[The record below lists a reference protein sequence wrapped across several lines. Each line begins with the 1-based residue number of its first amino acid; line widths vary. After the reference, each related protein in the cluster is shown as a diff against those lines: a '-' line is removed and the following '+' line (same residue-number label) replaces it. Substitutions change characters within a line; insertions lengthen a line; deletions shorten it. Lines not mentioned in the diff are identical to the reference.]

1 MNAIKY
7 LLAGAVMTMCS
18 APIMAQDVQ
27 SQIDA
32 ITKVIVDNK
41 ANPDAAKDQVKD
53 FVKENK
59 KNAVAIAGVGR
70 AYLDIKD
77 TLNAKKYAEMAIDR
91 DKKNAAGYLLMGDI
105 AVFCNDG
112 GGAATW
118 YQQATVMDPKNPQG
132 YIKYANIYRK
142 RSPELSVEMLEKLR
156 TVQPDYPVDAEAG
169 HFFYTAN
176 RFDKAIEYFGKVDMN
191 KFSENYLTEY
201 ATATYL
207 SSDSKKSLEIAQ
219 FGVQKNPRDAA
230 MNRLCFYNYTDL
242 KDYPNALKFADAL
255 FNKSDSAKFSAR
267 DYQYYGYALMGDSAY
282 DQAIVQ
288 FEKALELNSKLNDVK
303 KQLSDAYIAKKDYV
317 KGLALYDEYL
327 KSVEKPSVSDIDG
340 LAKLYADQAASI
352 ATLNEE
358 KIAALKKADEVYGM
372 LGEKYPTNLLYAT
385 IMRARINSQ
394 LDPETTQGLAKP
406 YYEQYIE
413 LAKKE
418 NPDNPKLLL
427 EPYSYLGYYYYLKE
441 DKASSDKYWKL
452 ILEIDPNN
460 GTAKQA
466 LGIK

>member
-112 GGAATW
+112 GAAATW

-156 TVQPDYPVDAEAG
+156 AVQPDYPVDAEAG

-176 RFDKAIEYFGKVDMN
+176 RFEKAIEYFGKVDLN

-219 FGVQKNPRDAA
+219 FGVQ
-230 MNRLCFYNYTDL
+230 
-242 KDYPNALKFADAL
+242 
-255 FNKSDSAKFSAR
+255 
-267 DYQYYGYALMGDSAY
+267 
-282 DQAIVQ
+282 
-288 FEKALELNSKLNDVK
+288 
-303 KQLSDAYIAKKDYV
+303 
-317 KGLALYDEYL
+317 
-327 KSVEKPSVSDIDG
+327 
-340 LAKLYADQAASI
+340 
-352 ATLNEE
+352 
-358 KIAALKKADEVYGM
+358 
-372 LGEKYPTNLLYAT
+372 
-385 IMRARINSQ
+385 
-394 LDPETTQGLAKP
+394 
-406 YYEQYIE
+406 
-413 LAKKE
+413 
-418 NPDNPKLLL
+418 
-427 EPYSYLGYYYYLKE
+427 
-441 DKASSDKYWKL
+441 
-452 ILEIDPNN
+452 
-460 GTAKQA
+460 
-466 LGIK
+466 